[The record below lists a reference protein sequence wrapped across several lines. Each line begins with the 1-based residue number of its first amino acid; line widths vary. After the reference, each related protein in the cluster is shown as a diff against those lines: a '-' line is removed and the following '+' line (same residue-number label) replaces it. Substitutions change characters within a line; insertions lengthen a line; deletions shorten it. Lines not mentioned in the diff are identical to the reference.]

1 LTPYEAMMG
10 WLSMI
15 HSKYYWTEQE
25 LMETGLSYV
34 LDLFVVQSKLES
46 APVLTPI
53 DQVGIF

>member
-1 LTPYEAMMG
+1 MMG

-15 HSKYYWTEQE
+15 HGKYQWTEQE

-34 LDLFVVQSKLES
+34 LDLFVVHSKLES